1 MQTATKMIAVID
13 LIPLIL
19 FFLLKLIIIITKKN
33 ITIPI
38 KNIIQNSNIEIGNKE
53 EILPIIF
60 SYKKPK
66 FLVHHSANSTLLF
79 KIDKQINKTINM
91 RNRLDSNHIEYLQ
104 LLFLWRYFLRRL

>member
-1 MQTATKMIAVID
+1 MIAVID

-79 KIDKQINKTINM
+79 KIDKQINNNMPKAIKTIFIISLAEKY
-91 RNRLDSNHIEYLQ
+91 LDDFIF
-104 LLFLWRYFLRRL
+104 LF

>member
-1 MQTATKMIAVID
+1 MIAVID

-79 KIDKQINKTINM
+79 KIDKQINNNIPKAIKTIFIISLAEKY
-91 RNRLDSNHIEYLQ
+91 LDDFIF
-104 LLFLWRYFLRRL
+104 LF

>member
-79 KIDKQINKTINM
+79 KIDKQINNNMPKAIKTIFIIS
-91 RNRLDSNHIEYLQ
+91 LTEKYLEDFIF
-104 LLFLWRYFLRRL
+104 LF